1 MEIRLK
7 RSEFL
12 GELIPMQ
19 GIVERKTT
27 IPVLS
32 HLLLHARPG
41 TREDA
46 EQLHLAA
53 TDLDVSLTS
62 RCDAEVKEGGAIA
75 VQAKKLIEII
85 RSLSS
90 PEVLL
95 VQEEPRVLS
104 IRAGSSR
111 FKIHGLAADDF
122 PTLPS
127 LKSPNSPDGG
137 AAAQATPLPDTV
149 LLHFSDFRRM
159 VSKVLF
165 AVSAE
170 ESRFQLNGALFKIK
184 DGSFEIAATDGHRL
198 ALVEKRDGGLGRG
211 GAHGSNSS
219 DSSDAAHPSE
229 PAEQSVLV
237 PRKALQ
243 ELQRLE
249 GDGELE
255 FRRGEHHLSFR
266 LGRRELICRILEG
279 TFPDYERVI
288 AKDND
293 KRVVFDRRSLAEAV
307 QRVALMTSDRA
318 RAVRLQFAPNQL
330 VISAVNAD
338 LGEAVEEVACS
349 YDGPEFRLGINPDY
363 LSQFL
368 AAVET
373 ERVRLELKDE
383 NTQCVGY
390 PQAPAAT
397 QDTPEASERAAS
409 AAEGAS
415 ADSAAFGTGADSR
428 YLCVI
433 MPMRI

>member
-7 RSEFL
+7 RNDFL
-12 GELIPMQ
+12 GELVPMQ

-32 HLLLHARPG
+32 HILLNARDSHDSKDG
-41 TREDA
+41 K
-46 EQLHLAA
+46 LHLAA

-62 RCDAEVKEGGAIA
+62 RCEAEIREGGAIA

-85 RSLSS
+85 RSLSAS
-90 PEVLL
+90 EVLL

-122 PTLPS
+122 PTLPTV
-127 LKSPNSPDGG
+127 P
-137 AAAQATPLPDTV
+137 AAAGAKVEIPFL
-149 LLHFSDFRRM
+149 DFRRM
-159 VSKVLF
+159 VAKILF

-184 DGSFEIAATDGHRL
+184 DGALEIVATDGHRL
-198 ALVEKRDGGLGRG
+198 ALVEKREESLRNVPGNAGED
-211 GAHGSNSS
+211 
-219 DSSDAAHPSE
+219 
-229 PAEQSVLV
+229 SVLV

-249 GDGELE
+249 GDAAATALE

-266 LGRRELICRILEG
+266 LGQRELICRILEG

-293 KRVVFDRRSLAEAV
+293 KRVLFDRKTLAEAV
-307 QRVALMTSDRA
+307 QRAALMTSDRA
-318 RAVRLQFAPNQL
+318 RAVRLQFSTHQL

-338 LGEAVEEVACS
+338 LGEAVEEVACE
-349 YDGPEFRLGINPDY
+349 YEGPEFRLGINPDY

-368 AAVET
+368 AAVDT
-373 ERVRLELKDE
+373 DRVRLELKDE

-390 PQAPAAT
+390 PQESLSGDGAGAPHGDGDAAG
-397 QDTPEASERAAS
+397 PGAGAS
-409 AAEGAS
+409 AAAES
-415 ADSAAFGTGADSR
+415 SDAAGGSGHPAGPDGR